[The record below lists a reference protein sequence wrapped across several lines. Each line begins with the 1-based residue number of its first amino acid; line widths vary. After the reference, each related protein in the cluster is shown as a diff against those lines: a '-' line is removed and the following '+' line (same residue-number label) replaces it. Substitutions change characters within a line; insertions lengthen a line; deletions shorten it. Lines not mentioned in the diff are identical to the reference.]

1 MNKCL
6 ILKTFIRARYF
17 HKFKSRK
24 RLERYQQ
31 RQIKK
36 QLNFFKSY
44 SPYFQKFNGKT
55 FEELPYM
62 NKKVMMDNFD
72 EMNTAGISKDDA
84 LKLAIDSEKSRDF
97 SEKLN
102 NYSVGLSSG
111 TSGHRGVFVLS
122 DTEIATWVGGMMAKM
137 LPKGKIF
144 GTKVAFFLRA
154 DNNLYESSNSR
165 VLKFEFF
172 DILKSMKE
180 NITRLQEF
188 QPTILVA
195 PPSVLLIL
203 AEAVKAKKLSI
214 NPIRIISVAEVLT
227 EKDEQYLK
235 RVFKQ
240 KLIYQVYQCT
250 EGFLGYTCEYGSL
263 HLNEDVAVIEK
274 EYLDDERFTPVI
286 TDFVRKTQ
294 PIVKYRLN
302 DILVEDKR
310 QCECGTSMTRLKKI
324 EGRMDD
330 VFEFDGVN
338 GGIVKV
344 FPDFI
349 ARVIL
354 YVPRVKDYRVVQ
366 ESSKK
371 VIFYLDNINAKNQK
385 LVKEELR
392 ALAKKMNFKM
402 PTTTFKKYESDFSKK
417 MKRVER
423 ITK

>member
-72 EMNTAGISKDDA
+72 EMNTVGISKDDA

-122 DTEIATWVGGMMAKM
+122 DDEIATWVGGMMAKM

-172 DILKSMKE
+172 DILKSMEE

-203 AEAVKAKKLSI
+203 AEAVKTKKLSI
-214 NPIRIISVAEVLT
+214 DPIRIISVAEVLT

-235 RVFKQ
+235 KVFKQ

-263 HLNEDVAVIEK
+263 HLNEDVVAIEK
-274 EYLDDERFTPVI
+274 EYLDNERFTPVI

-302 DILVEDKR
+302 DILVEGKR
-310 QCECGTSMTRLKKI
+310 PCKCGTSMTRLKRI

-338 GGIVKV
+338 SGIVKV

-349 ARVIL
+349 SRVVL
-354 YVPRVKDYRVVQ
+354 YVPKIKNYRVVQ

-371 VIFYLDNINAKNQK
+371 VTFYLDNIDAKNQK
-385 LVKEELR
+385 LVKEELK
-392 ALAKKMNFKM
+392 ALARRMNFKM
-402 PTTTFKKYESDFSKK
+402 PTTTFKKYEPDFSKK